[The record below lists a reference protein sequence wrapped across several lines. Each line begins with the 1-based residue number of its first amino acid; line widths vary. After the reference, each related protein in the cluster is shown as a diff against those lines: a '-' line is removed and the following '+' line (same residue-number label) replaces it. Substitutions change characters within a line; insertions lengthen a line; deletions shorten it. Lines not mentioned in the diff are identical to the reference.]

1 MRVRNLSLA
10 PLPGEVLYCPAC
22 RREWSAY
29 REDYFSR
36 NGSSEL
42 VCDCRCECPEPHTEP
57 RNPDCHTLLRLARK
71 ETRYRRI
78 KRPST
83 G

>member
-29 REDYFSR
+29 RGDYFMR
-36 NGSSEL
+36 DGASEL
-42 VCDCRCECPEPHTEP
+42 MCDCRCECAEPHPE
-57 RNPDCHTLLRLARK
+57 RRDKRCSTLLRLARK

-78 KRPST
+78 KRPSK